1 MSYGYCLRCRRCGKC
16 IFCTSLKEGKQQ
28 LKEHWE
34 AKHWR
39 SDIAPF
45 EGIEYIYEG
54 RIKKPSG
61 AKAIYKTRKVKQF
74 LPTSEYEI
82 DIFRDDDWA
91 LIKDS
96 IGTPEFN
103 RALYQS

>member
-1 MSYGYCLRCRRCGKC
+1 MTFGYCLRCRRCGKC

-34 AKHWR
+34 AEHWR
-39 SDIAPF
+39 ADIAPF
-45 EGIEYIYEG
+45 EGVEHIYEG

-61 AKAIYKTRKVKQF
+61 TKAIYKTKRVKQF

-82 DIFRDDDWA
+82 DIFRDEDWA
-91 LIKDS
+91 LIRGN
-96 IGTPEFN
+96 IGSPEFN
-103 RALYQS
+103 RALYHS